1 MIGSGTVKIRDCI
14 MQRRIT
20 LQLTKSRKAYFKAAK
35 SMSEL
40 SNFKQYHIGCIAVY
54 KHKIISSGY
63 NSNRTNPKQKSL
75 NKYRF
80 NADTKHTLHAELAC
94 LIPLISRYDIEF
106 KDVELY
112 IYREHKNG
120 ELALAR
126 PCAGC
131 QALIRELG
139 IKSIYYTND
148 GGYSH
153 EIIY

>member
-1 MIGSGTVKIRDCI
+1 M
-14 MQRRIT
+14 
-20 LQLTKSRKAYFKAAK
+20 QLTKSRRAYFKAAK
-35 SMSEL
+35 AISEL
-40 SNFKQYHIGCIAVY
+40 SDFKQHHIGCVAVY

-63 NSNRTNPKQKSL
+63 NSNRTNPKQKKL

-80 NADTKHTLHAELAC
+80 TSDTNHTCHAELAC
-94 LIPLISRYDIEF
+94 LLPLISRRDICF

-131 QALIRELG
+131 QALIKELG
-139 IKSIYYTND
+139 IISIYYTND

-153 EIIY
+153 EIMY